1 MPRKLKARQRVGLS
15 VQRRNALLTPIQA
28 EITLLSA
35 TAEGGEEPLE
45 SQERRLKGYRRPSD
59 DILFRSLTSEHPRHF
74 KDYPPKDL

>member
-15 VQRRNALLTPIQA
+15 VQRRSALLTPIQA

-45 SQERRLKGYRRPSD
+45 SQERRLKG
-59 DILFRSLTSEHPRHF
+59 
-74 KDYPPKDL
+74 